1 MPQVLLF
8 SSIDKGVILSDTVP
22 FIDDLGIV
30 GVHTPHTLV
39 LQKPMTAGGLPRV
52 ALKAMRDY
60 AGVDMSDDKTR
71 LALMEFSFNLT
82 IGNLDDSCVQRPLRR
97 QRLCA
102 FHITWCSRYKAIK
115 MASTTAAWRSMATI
129 CIRHKRLDVAEVCL
143 GFMGNILGVRAIREA
158 ADLPEADAR
167 LAAAAT
173 HLGMID
179 EAERL
184 YKGCGRYDLLNTL
197 YISQGRLD
205 KALETSQSRDRL
217 HMRTILFHNARHK
230 ESCGDLAG
238 AIKAYEEAGVH
249 CKEVPRMLWEKKDK
263 TRLEEC
269 DIPAQLSSSFS
280 GGLSISATGI
290 ARAAVTTS
298 S

>member
-1 MPQVLLF
+1 
-8 SSIDKGVILSDTVP
+8 
-22 FIDDLGIV
+22 
-30 GVHTPHTLV
+30 VH
-39 LQKPMTAGGLPRV
+39 
-52 ALKAMRDY
+52 DY

-82 IGNLDDSCVQRPLRR
+82 IGNLDDSCVLRPLRR

-167 LAAAAT
+167 LAA
-173 HLGMID
+173 
-179 EAERL
+179 
-184 YKGCGRYDLLNTL
+184 
-197 YISQGRLD
+197 
-205 KALETSQSRDRL
+205 
-217 HMRTILFHNARHK
+217 
-230 ESCGDLAG
+230 
-238 AIKAYEEAGVH
+238 
-249 CKEVPRMLWEKKDK
+249 
-263 TRLEEC
+263 EEC